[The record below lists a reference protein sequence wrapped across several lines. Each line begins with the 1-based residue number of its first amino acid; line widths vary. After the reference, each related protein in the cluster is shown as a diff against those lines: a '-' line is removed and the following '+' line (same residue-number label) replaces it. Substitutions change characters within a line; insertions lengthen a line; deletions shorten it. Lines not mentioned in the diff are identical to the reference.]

1 MTKNKTK
8 KRVLSEAEIDL
19 RVEAEADDDD
29 AWEAPIKVKRKQENM
44 ISLPADLA
52 LRAAFLAKLHKE
64 EDTTAWLKRII
75 AERIELEEFAFLD
88 FKKTLVSQRRA

>member
-1 MTKNKTK
+1 MTKDKAD
-8 KRVLSEAEIDL
+8 RLAISEAEIDL
-19 RVEAEADDDD
+19 RVAAEADNDD

-52 LRAAFLAKLHKE
+52 SRAAFLAKLHKE
-64 EDTTAWLKRII
+64 EDATAWLKRII
-75 AERIELEEFAFLD
+75 VERIELEEFTFLD